1 VCHSTAANLFGPPR
15 PVSRSILRRPSPVTV
30 LFQLFNWSMQTPI
43 YYPKAEFIETVG
55 ITNFEGGKDVT
66 YVVAAKDTGNK
77 VSRRAT
83 ISGPQN
89 IILGG
94 KTIISNGAIIRGD
107 LKRAGPGHAVVIS
120 LGRYCLVGEGCV
132 MRYVSGPLP
141 PSSETIS
148 SRCGLLRPPYK
159 TYRGAFNYYP
169 MKIGDYVHIGA
180 NTIVEAATI
189 GNHVEIGKNCVI
201 VNTLASYVF
210 HFSPSHV
217 CIYICFRRENSQ
229 SSRIVQRLRITQS
242 SHPIPSSQR

>member
-1 VCHSTAANLFGPPR
+1 MV
-15 PVSRSILRRPSPVTV
+15 
-30 LFQLFNWSMQTPI
+30 
-43 YYPKAEFIETVG
+43 
-55 ITNFEGGKDVT
+55 
-66 YVVAAKDTGNK
+66 KDTGNK

-132 MRYVSGPLP
+132 MRCVSTRLP
-141 PSSETIS
+141 WSTLQPSRS
-148 SRCGLLRPPYK
+148 SDARRDSSSRPPYK

-169 MKIGDYVHIGA
+169 MKVGDFVHIGA

-201 VNTLASYVF
+201 VRNFLQPIWFRLESHKFSIQGKFTIIKDCAKIADNTIIPPNTVIPGLTLFAG
-210 HFSPSHV
+210 SPGSHNRAIEGGRSHV
-217 CIYICFRRENSQ
+217 FSI
-229 SSRIVQRLRITQS
+229 
-242 SHPIPSSQR
+242 

>member
-1 VCHSTAANLFGPPR
+1 
-15 PVSRSILRRPSPVTV
+15 
-30 LFQLFNWSMQTPI
+30 MQTPI
-43 YYPKAEFIETVG
+43 YYPKSEFIETVSRLCHKG
-55 ITNFEGGKDVT
+55 RQIFIHTLS
-66 YVVAAKDTGNK
+66 KDTGNK

-132 MRYVSGPLP
+132 MRYVSPQA
-141 PSSETIS
+141 SSSKLT
-148 SRCGLLRPPYK
+148 LFVTYRPPYK

-169 MKIGDYVHIGA
+169 MKIGDFVHIGA
-180 NTIVEAATI
+180 NTVVEAATI

-201 VNTLASYVF
+201 VRTKYPPNVLLFSY
-210 HFSPSHV
+210 
-217 CIYICFRRENSQ
+217 
-229 SSRIVQRLRITQS
+229 T
-242 SHPIPSSQR
+242 

>member
-1 VCHSTAANLFGPPR
+1 
-15 PVSRSILRRPSPVTV
+15 
-30 LFQLFNWSMQTPI
+30 MQTPI
-43 YYPKAEFIETVG
+43 YYPKAEFIETVSV
-55 ITNFEGGKDVT
+55 TDFEGTEDVT
-66 YVVAAKDTGNK
+66 YVVAVKDTGNK

-132 MRYVSGPLP
+132 MRYVSRPLP
-141 PSSETIS
+141 RSSEAIS
-148 SRCGLLRPPYK
+148 SRRGPSRPPYK

-201 VNTLASYVF
+201 VNTLASYIF
-210 HFSPSHV
+210 HFSPSRV
-217 CIYICFRRENSQ
+217 CVYFYFRRENSQ
-229 SSRIVQRLRITQS
+229 SSRIVQRLRITPS
-242 SHPIPSSQR
+242 SRPIPSSRR